1 MMRLAATSFVLL
13 LAASASAGPSSSEL
27 EPLVSAIADARA
39 HAASLADRAATL
51 PPASL
56 KLPSPD
62 EKDTFAAVVAADHAL
77 NDLTDASP
85 GALPRMVDTE
95 LLSDLNAAHDGLGTY
110 VQARTR
116 GNRKAMRAAAG
127 DVTDALD
134 RADARLDPY
143 KRYHIMQP

>member
-1 MMRLAATSFVLL
+1 MMRLAATSVVLL
-13 LAASASAGPSSSEL
+13 LAASASAEPSSSEL
-27 EPLVSAIADARA
+27 EPLVSALADARA
-39 HAASLADRAATL
+39 HAASLAERAGTA
-51 PPASL
+51 PPSGL
-56 KLPSPD
+56 KQPSPD

-85 GALPRMVDTE
+85 SALPRMVDTE
-95 LLSDLNAAHDGLGTY
+95 LLSDLNAAHDGLAGY

-116 GNRKAMRAAAG
+116 GDRKGMRAAAG
-127 DVTDALD
+127 DVTAALD